1 MPRWHSTCLILVL
14 RRKSQISV
22 SSKFEASVWSI
33 VNSRSVTATVYN
45 TLVSKKQNKANIF
58 SLKWHLS
65 LLKNNKFFSM
75 QINSN
80 HQLYFN
86 LADFRLYAMSTANSL
101 KDLLLLLRISTIQHT
116 NVKWVERSRLKEVD
130 TERGHK

>member
-1 MPRWHSTCLILVL
+1 
-14 RRKSQISV
+14 
-22 SSKFEASVWSI
+22 
-33 VNSRSVTATVYN
+33 
-45 TLVSKKQNKANIF
+45 
-58 SLKWHLS
+58 
-65 LLKNNKFFSM
+65 M

-86 LADFRLYAMSTANSL
+86 LADFRLYTMSTANSL